1 MNQSTFGVERLNVE
15 QAVQER
21 YSSAARS
28 SEPELCCPTHYDAK
42 YLDILPQE
50 LVERDYGCGD
60 PTCYVDRGDAV
71 LDLGCGGGK
80 VCYIASQIVGPDGRV
95 VGIDMNKEMLALAH
109 KYRQEVGDRLGY
121 HNVEF
126 YRGRIQDLELDLE
139 LFDTYLRE
147 NHVTQADD
155 WLRALSASELMRQER
170 PMVATES
177 IDVVIS
183 NCVLNLVDPPA
194 RNMMFDQI
202 HRVLLRGGRA
212 VISDIVCDEPVP
224 QHVRNDPKLW
234 SGCIS
239 GAFVE
244 PELFDA
250 FHRAGFYGMEI
261 LHRQEEPWATIEG
274 IEFRSIT
281 IRAFKGKEGPRM
293 DHNQAVIYKGPWSSV
308 RDDDG
313 HTLRRGLRTAVCQKT
328 FQIYSQA
335 PYSDQIISVSPYQ
348 AVSPEEA
355 VPYDCRDAGTRHPRD
370 TKGQSFGRTQ
380 LPADNCC
387 GPGECC

>member
-1 MNQSTFGVERLNVE
+1 MNQSTFGVERLDVE

-155 WLRALSASELMRQER
+155 WLRALSAAVGRSNARLHER
-170 PMVATES
+170 TG
-177 IDVVIS
+177 
-183 NCVLNLVDPPA
+183 DPE
-194 RNMMFDQI
+194 
-202 HRVLLRGGRA
+202 LLRDVGSIEPGKLADLVIFEQSPLDGMRNTNTIQMVMKNGRLYDGDSLEEIWPRQRELGPVYGLGDRPVRSGGG
-212 VISDIVCDEPVP
+212 S
-224 QHVRNDPKLW
+224 
-234 SGCIS
+234 
-239 GAFVE
+239 
-244 PELFDA
+244 
-250 FHRAGFYGMEI
+250 
-261 LHRQEEPWATIEG
+261 
-274 IEFRSIT
+274 
-281 IRAFKGKEGPRM
+281 
-293 DHNQAVIYKGPWSSV
+293 
-308 RDDDG
+308 
-313 HTLRRGLRTAVCQKT
+313 
-328 FQIYSQA
+328 
-335 PYSDQIISVSPYQ
+335 
-348 AVSPEEA
+348 
-355 VPYDCRDAGTRHPRD
+355 
-370 TKGQSFGRTQ
+370 
-380 LPADNCC
+380 
-387 GPGECC
+387 